1 MITTYRSGLMRLDTC
16 DGAAVAHYLISYLN
30 AHPAAHYKEFFEVL
44 ETFPHQAHNFLVLA
58 LRWFYELAKVTQ
70 APIPM
75 EDSVLL
81 AKDVYARFAMEPGM
95 DFFDMIRP
103 AKQWGYLD
111 IGQSATQA
119 DAAMALVGY
128 LSESNATF
136 GVYDSFIKAMRKEES
151 TLQQSFTRL
160 VLQWCWHIS
169 ENVPMDSKSK
179 SLAIAREIC
188 ACDRALP
195 YI

>member
-1 MITTYRSGLMRLDTC
+1 MTTTHRVGLMRLDAH
-16 DGAAVAHYLISYLN
+16 DGAVVAQYLIDYMN
-30 AHPAAHYKEFFEVL
+30 PHPGASYKEFFEIL
-44 ETFPHQAHNFLVLA
+44 EVFPHQGHNFLVLA
-58 LRWFYELAKVTQ
+58 LRWFYELAKVSRP
-70 APIPM
+70 PIPM

-81 AKDVYARFAMEPGM
+81 AKDVYTRFNMEPGM
-95 DFFDMIRP
+95 DFFYLIRP

-111 IGQSATQA
+111 LSQSATQA
-119 DAAMALVGY
+119 DAAMALVAY
-128 LSESNATF
+128 LSEANATH
-136 GVYDSFIKAMRKEES
+136 GIYDGFIKAMRKEES

-169 ENVPMDSKSK
+169 GSIPGSSRRKGV
-179 SLAIAREIC
+179 AIARGIC